1 MTRLRLLCLLGVVDM
16 CCSISQSAPF
26 SYDALHCCHL
36 VLLGGLCRTG
46 RLLL

>member
-1 MTRLRLLCLLGVVDM
+1 MTRLRLLYLLGMVNL

-36 VLLGGLCRTG
+36 VLLGGLCRSG